1 MCGVLALLQW
11 NLIEKIAIMI
21 CLLNANRSHINA
33 NLMEIIINAMIAW
46 LDSCDLLC
54 LLAHL
59 LALFHA
65 VTIAFIYFIFKIF
78 MIENS
83 NVLMFFLLEF
93 ESSQKIIL
101 IIGLLPNHHDFIIYH
116 AVNEYS
122 RESFAFCY
130 LYLHF
135 HRCSAY

>member
-1 MCGVLALLQW
+1 
-11 NLIEKIAIMI
+11 MI

-101 IIGLLPNHHDFIIYH
+101 IVGLLPNHHDFIIYH
-116 AVNEYS
+116 AGNEYS